1 MQLSVFQSPGSDVCR
16 QWDREV
22 VEPSP
27 KPFLCPPQGEGST
40 ERVGTADPGWFWGS
54 LSFSRYKGKVLTFPL
69 PPVEK
74 CHWKLFSMLVVWF
87 SLIFPLDLV
96 SACFSSSFRKQ
107 RVVSHCSCQECGRE
121 VPPFPC
127 HTAHSYCREGCSQSG
142 NAPIIH
148 VGGPQWGFLGVS
160 PSPWVFVCHENLCFV
175 QRKPSTGWLLTQCH
189 QVCLWF
195 TQHRYKPGLG
205 LRHQLCFPSTVHP
218 NVCKQQGE

>member
-142 NAPIIH
+142 NAPVIH
-148 VGGPQWGFLGVS
+148 VGGPSGVS
-160 PSPWVFVCHENLCFV
+160 LGSHPVPGCLFVTKICVLFRGSQAQAGCWHSAAKFVSGLLSTDTNL
-175 QRKPSTGWLLTQCH
+175 GW
-189 QVCLWF
+189 
-195 TQHRYKPGLG
+195 G
-205 LRHQLCFPSTVHP
+205 
-218 NVCKQQGE
+218 